1 MKKKIYASNSRRAE
15 LIDLIEQI
23 RIPANDDLSY
33 DIEEILEEYGASE
46 DDSDPVEGFYA
57 TMPDED
63 LDKAYE
69 QIKAIAPQPP
79 ITFRFYFKD
88 GNQKLIE
95 AENIYEAL
103 SYICFDLGIQAINV
117 RKIEEVR

>member
-1 MKKKIYASNSRRAE
+1 MKKMIHASNSRRAE

-23 RIPANDDLSY
+23 RIPADGDLAD
-33 DIEEILEEYGASE
+33 DIEEILSEYGASE
-46 DDSDPVEGFYA
+46 DDSDPDEGFYA
-57 TMPDED
+57 TMSDEA
-63 LDKAYE
+63 LEEAYE

-117 RKIEEVR
+117 RKIEEVK